1 MKPAP
6 FDHVRARSVEH
17 AVAVLA
23 ESDGEAKPLA
33 GGQSL
38 VPLLA
43 MRLAQPSV
51 LVDLGGLA
59 ELAGIRD
66 AGDHL
71 EIGAMTRTRDVETS
85 AAVAAA
91 VPLLPVAL
99 AHVGHVTIRNRGT
112 FGGSAAHADPAA
124 EIPAVLRALDAE
136 LVLAGPGGRRA
147 VPAAEFFLGF
157 LTTAAAPDEVLVAV
171 RVPKQEPGT
180 VVAVREFARRRG
192 DFALAAVLTAVRL
205 APDGTVAHARVAAAG
220 VGPAPVRAHAA
231 ERLLTGAVPTPDVV
245 AAAGAAVATATAPVD
260 DVHAPAD
267 YRRHLAAVLTRRCL
281 AQLPT
286 PRRTAA

>member
-6 FDHVRARSVEH
+6 FGHVHATSVEH

-23 ESDGEAKPLA
+23 ESDGEAKVLA

-51 LVDLGGLA
+51 LVDLGRLGG
-59 ELAGIRD
+59 LAGIRD

-85 AAVAAA
+85 PLVAAA
-91 VPLLPVAL
+91 VPLLPAAL

-124 EIPAVLRALDAE
+124 EIPAALRVLDAE

-147 VPAAEFFLGF
+147 VTAADFFRGF
-157 LTTAAAPDEVLVAV
+157 LTTAAGPDEVLVAV

-180 VVAVREFARRRG
+180 AVAVQEFARRHG

-205 APDGTVAHARVAAAG
+205 APDGTVAHARIAAAG
-220 VGPAPVRAHAA
+220 VGPAPVRADAA
-231 ERLLTGAVPTPDVV
+231 ERLLTGAVPGPDVI
-245 AAAGAAVATATAPVD
+245 AATAAAVAGATAPVT

-281 AQLPT
+281 T
-286 PRRTAA
+286 PIARRAAA